1 MPNQFMSS
9 KMVAKEEE
17 MMSVM
22 VDPLGKII
30 TMTVVS
36 NYWFLAIILILYFD
50 IFQSEALKFAKLKF
64 GEDLIIS
71 KKLGDGEAAAYK
83 SLRKKLENKGLRR
96 RVFTREEVSK
106 PNKLVHDHKLILL
119 LFRLLTTR

>member
-1 MPNQFMSS
+1 MSS
-9 KMVAKEEE
+9 KMVAKEEK
-17 MMSVM
+17 MMSIK

-30 TMTVVS
+30 TMTEVS
-36 NYWFLAIILILYFD
+36 YYWFLAIILILYFD
-50 IFQSEALKFAKLKF
+50 IFQSAALKFAKSKF
-64 GEDLIIS
+64 GEDGIIS
-71 KKLGDGEAAAYK
+71 EKLGEQEAATYK
-83 SLRKKLENKGLRR
+83 SLRMKLENKGLRR

>member
-1 MPNQFMSS
+1 MANKFMAS

-36 NYWFLAIILILYFD
+36 NYWFLAIILI
-50 IFQSEALKFAKLKF
+50 S
-64 GEDLIIS
+64 
-71 KKLGDGEAAAYK
+71 
-83 SLRKKLENKGLRR
+83 
-96 RVFTREEVSK
+96 
-106 PNKLVHDHKLILL
+106 
-119 LFRLLTTR
+119 